1 MENFTFRLVSTTVL
15 ILVLCSSLR
24 RAEVVKLEIPIT
36 KENLETINKIR
47 ENEDVDGQKS
57 EPTVLTVQVDV
68 SKITEAIDDRFAK
81 LEEKMDSVKKEI
93 KKEIKKECACQN
105 GTEPFTTM
113 VETVFV
119 GGTAGASS
127 EWSQRYAAEYAFLNK
142 PPKKSGGGWTSGRDI
157 PPPNSVWY
165 DFKRRLRPAKISF
178 LPRSTSVGNANA
190 VRVRR
195 FQFIGT
201 DDANCSKH
209 SNWKVLCQAENP
221 SYKSL
226 NDERGCTVTDKKNMQ
241 GYHCLGLRSLLRGTG
256 SGEVGL
262 RGIRMWIY
270 Q

>member
-1 MENFTFRLVSTTVL
+1 MGHGTNINICRSTVTITHYIKTYYSRLSFFPRKSFPSRRRARFGGGRMENFTFRLVSTTVL

-93 KKEIKKECACQN
+93 KKERKKECACQN

-142 PPKKSGGGWTSGRDI
+142 PPKKSGGGWT
-157 PPPNSVWY
+157 
-165 DFKRRLRPAKISF
+165 
-178 LPRSTSVGNANA
+178 
-190 VRVRR
+190 
-195 FQFIGT
+195 
-201 DDANCSKH
+201 
-209 SNWKVLCQAENP
+209 
-221 SYKSL
+221 
-226 NDERGCTVTDKKNMQ
+226 
-241 GYHCLGLRSLLRGTG
+241 
-256 SGEVGL
+256 
-262 RGIRMWIY
+262 
-270 Q
+270 